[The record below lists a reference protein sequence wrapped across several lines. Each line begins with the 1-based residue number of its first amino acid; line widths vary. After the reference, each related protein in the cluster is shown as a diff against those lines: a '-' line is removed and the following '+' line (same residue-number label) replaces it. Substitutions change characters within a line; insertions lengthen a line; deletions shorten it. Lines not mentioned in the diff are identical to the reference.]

1 MVYCMTPLIF
11 YFSRIDAF
19 LGLCWM
25 EVEATMT
32 LPVFK

>member
-1 MVYCMTPLIF
+1 LITLLK
-11 YFSRIDAF
+11 RIDAF